1 MGKHLLRFNK
11 YEKQEH
17 LLYLILWGLL
27 FLSPVI
33 SMYIRST
40 GASHH
45 AFQWAEVFEVWK
57 RFFPFL
63 CIFLIHNFLVAPLLV
78 YKKKRILY
86 YPILIVLL
94 LLFQTYQCTRRPDIP
109 HGPMDGRGG
118 PPDKF
123 IKAEKNDKTIL
134 PTDLATEGETG
145 KPQMHRQ
152 KTNKPGAGNMGQG
165 QRPVL
170 AKHPDDGP
178 PRGELPPLFFGQHDI
193 MAFVILFL
201 LLGTNLG
208 MKFYFKMNHEHEILD
223 ELKNKNMEQQLE
235 YLKYQINP
243 HFFMNTLNNIH
254 AMVDIDTEKA
264 KALILELSKL
274 MRYLLYEGANSTVPL
289 QHEVDFLN
297 NYLTLMR
304 IRYTE
309 KVKIDVDIPASVPD
323 RNVPPLL
330 FIPFVENAFKHGV
343 SYQKESFIHIQL
355 LIDDDTLSFVCRNS
369 KIDEKDEEHGG
380 VGLANVKKR
389 LQLIYGDN
397 HSLDITDDNK
407 VFDVHL
413 SIPLLREKQSPQVQS
428 S

>member
-1 MGKHLLRFNK
+1 
-11 YEKQEH
+11 
-17 LLYLILWGLL
+17 
-27 FLSPVI
+27 
-33 SMYIRST
+33 
-40 GASHH
+40 
-45 AFQWAEVFEVWK
+45 
-57 RFFPFL
+57 
-63 CIFLIHNFLVAPLLV
+63 
-78 YKKKRILY
+78 
-86 YPILIVLL
+86 
-94 LLFQTYQCTRRPDIP
+94 
-109 HGPMDGRGG
+109 
-118 PPDKF
+118 
-123 IKAEKNDKTIL
+123 
-134 PTDLATEGETG
+134 
-145 KPQMHRQ
+145 
-152 KTNKPGAGNMGQG
+152 
-165 QRPVL
+165 
-170 AKHPDDGP
+170 
-178 PRGELPPLFFGQHDI
+178 
-193 MAFVILFL
+193 
-201 LLGTNLG
+201 
-208 MKFYFKMNHEHEILD
+208 
-223 ELKNKNMEQQLE
+223 
-235 YLKYQINP
+235 
-243 HFFMNTLNNIH
+243 MNTLNNIH

-274 MRYLLYEGANSTVPL
+274 MRYVLYEGANSTVPL

-413 SIPLLREKQSPQVQS
+413 SIPLLHEKQSPQVQS

>member
-1 MGKHLLRFNK
+1 M
-11 YEKQEH
+11 
-17 LLYLILWGLL
+17 
-27 FLSPVI
+27 
-33 SMYIRST
+33 
-40 GASHH
+40 
-45 AFQWAEVFEVWK
+45 
-57 RFFPFL
+57 
-63 CIFLIHNFLVAPLLV
+63 
-78 YKKKRILY
+78 
-86 YPILIVLL
+86 
-94 LLFQTYQCTRRPDIP
+94 
-109 HGPMDGRGG
+109 
-118 PPDKF
+118 
-123 IKAEKNDKTIL
+123 
-134 PTDLATEGETG
+134 
-145 KPQMHRQ
+145 
-152 KTNKPGAGNMGQG
+152 
-165 QRPVL
+165 

-413 SIPLLREKQSPQVQS
+413 SIPLLHEKQSPQVQS